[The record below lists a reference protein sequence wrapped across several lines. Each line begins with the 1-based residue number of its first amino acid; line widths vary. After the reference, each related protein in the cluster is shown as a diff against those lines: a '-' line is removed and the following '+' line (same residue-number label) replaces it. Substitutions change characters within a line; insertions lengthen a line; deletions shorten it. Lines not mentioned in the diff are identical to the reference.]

1 MMLRVAMIVM
11 SFAIHGAL
19 AYVSINRDTSSTS
32 AMSFEEG
39 TGNDAFL
46 IENGIG
52 IEGFIQ
58 EGEALETVEANEQ
71 IAPVSVARPQLEEIK
86 PVEEARELPEETEII
101 QSING
106 PEQEAIP
113 VPEEKPE
120 EVQQAQV
127 ATLEQ
132 LEQPTLALEEQR
144 AGEKQEGGGDPAARR
159 EYLGQVMSK
168 VERSKVNPRSS
179 LTGTVLIRF
188 AVAATGELI
197 SKEVVS
203 SSGSS
208 KLDNAAI
215 ASLEKAAPFPPFP
228 KNLGLDKI
236 VEVIP
241 YRFTI
246 RRR

>member
-39 TGNDAFL
+39 TGNDAFR

-113 VPEEKPE
+113 VPDEKPE

-132 LEQPTLALEEQR
+132 LEQPTVALEEKR
-144 AGEKQEGGGDPAARR
+144 AGEKQEGGDPGLKRQ
-159 EYLGQVMSK
+159 YLGQVRSQI
-168 VERSKVNPRSS
+168 ERANVNPRSS

-197 SKEVVS
+197 SKEVIS

>member
-1 MMLRVAMIVM
+1 MILRVATIVV

-19 AYVSINRDTSSTS
+19 AYVSINRDTTSTNS
-32 AMSFEEG
+32 MSFEAG
-39 TGNDAFL
+39 TGDDAFS
-46 IENGIG
+46 IEHGIG

-58 EGEALETVEANEQ
+58 EGEALETVEANEEV
-71 IAPVSVARPQLEEIK
+71 APVSVARPQLEEVK
-86 PVEEARELPEETEII
+86 PVEETQELPEDTEII
-101 QSING
+101 QSAEG
-106 PEQEAIP
+106 PEQEVMP
-113 VPEEKPE
+113 LPEEKPE
-120 EVQQAQV
+120 EMQQAQM

-132 LEQPTLALEEQR
+132 LQEQTVVLEEKR
-144 AGEKQEGGGDPAARR
+144 AGEKQEGGDPGVKR
-159 EYLGQVMSK
+159 EYLGQVRSQI
-168 VERSKVNPRSS
+168 ERSKVNPRSS

-188 AVAATGELI
+188 AVASSGQLI
-197 SKEVVS
+197 SKEVIS

-208 KLDNAAI
+208 RLDKAAI

-246 RRR
+246 RR